1 MNSLSAS
8 RQKLLA
14 LAILAAIVLGSWGLF
29 IQPLRLAYQHADQ
42 QIIDLQDQRQRYQ
55 RINQSH
61 DALRA
66 RLQQRQ
72 QQLDQAQVLL
82 QGRTQALLSASLQ
95 QRLRDIIAD
104 SGGELV
110 RVQAMEPVIEQH
122 LTVIRLQVRLRA
134 NLDQLLTTLMQLQ
147 QSQPL
152 LNLSQLSI
160 QSRPARILRSSG
172 RPISWPLE
180 VQFQLSGYSLHQ
192 EAP

>member
-14 LAILAAIVLGSWGLF
+14 LAILAAIALGSWGLF

-42 QIIDLQDQRQRYQ
+42 QIIDLQDQHQRYQ

>member
-14 LAILAAIVLGSWGLF
+14 LAILAAIVLASWGLF
-29 IQPLRLAYQHADQ
+29 IQPLRLAYQHAEQ

-61 DALRA
+61 DVLRA

-72 QQLDQAQVLL
+72 QQLDKAQVLL

-95 QRLRDIIAD
+95 QRLRGIIAD

-110 RVQAMEPVIEQH
+110 RVQAMEPVIEQQ

-134 NLDQLLTTLMQLQ
+134 NLDQLLTTLLQLQ
-147 QSQPL
+147 QGQPL

>member
-14 LAILAAIVLGSWGLF
+14 LAILAAIALASWGLF
-29 IQPLRLAYQHADQ
+29 IQPLRLAYQHAEQ

-61 DALRA
+61 DVLRA

-72 QQLDQAQVLL
+72 QQLDKAQVLL

-95 QRLRDIIAD
+95 QRLRGIIAD

-110 RVQAMEPVIEQH
+110 RVQAMEPVIEQQ

-134 NLDQLLTTLMQLQ
+134 NLDQLLTTLLQLQ
-147 QSQPL
+147 QGQPL

>member
-14 LAILAAIVLGSWGLF
+14 LAILAAIALASWGLF
-29 IQPLRLAYQHADQ
+29 IQPLRLAYQHAEQ
-42 QIIDLQDQRQRYQ
+42 QIIDLQGQRQRYQ

-61 DALRA
+61 DVLRA

-72 QQLDQAQVLL
+72 QQLDKAQVLL

-95 QRLRDIIAD
+95 QRLRGIIAD

-110 RVQAMEPVIEQH
+110 RVQAMEPVIEQQ

-134 NLDQLLTTLMQLQ
+134 NLDQLLTTLLQLQ
-147 QSQPL
+147 QGQPL